1 MIEDQYFIEQLKQ
14 NNLKTLDKV
23 YLMHKEEFY
32 LFAGRFSISGDDI
45 LDVYQDT
52 VISFYEN
59 VQNGKLKTLTS
70 SLKSYLFA
78 IGKYKIYRQM
88 EKNKLVLSDELII
101 HSSPETESFE
111 VEIGKTR
118 QKVLKEAFDGLG
130 SKCKKVLELYYYEG
144 LTLDEIQE
152 FLGYGSKDVLK
163 SQKSRCLRQLKEFVT
178 KRYG

>member
-14 NNLKTLDKV
+14 KNLKTLDKV

-32 LFAGRFSISGDDI
+32 LFAGKFSISGDDI

-59 VQNGKLKTLTS
+59 VQNGKLNTLTS

-78 IGKYKIYRQM
+78 IGKFKIYRQM
-88 EKNKLVLSDELII
+88 EKSKLVVNDELIV
-101 HSSPETESFE
+101 HSSQETETFE
-111 VEIGKTR
+111 VEVSTKR
-118 QKVLKEAFDGLG
+118 QKALKEAFGSLG

-152 FLGYGSKDVLK
+152 FLGYSSKEVLK
-163 SQKSRCLRQLKEFVT
+163 SQKSRCLKQLREFAT
-178 KRYG
+178 KRYE